1 MGHHPHS
8 LSRAPLANIDQVQT
22 KLEEHQLKVNLA
34 KYFFGNTEV
43 ACLSFV
49 LTPEGIWPG
58 GEKLQL
64 LRDMPPPDNLRQVR
78 QFIGLCPFFCNHI

>member
-1 MGHHPHS
+1 MDYLSHGAIRLPGLIPKAYGEGTERHSQQHSVHRRCHHPHS

-43 ACLSFV
+43 AYLGFV
-49 LTPEGIWPG
+49 LTPEGI
-58 GEKLQL
+58 
-64 LRDMPPPDNLRQVR
+64 
-78 QFIGLCPFFCNHI
+78 